1 MELCEKRVD
10 YDLNCAFDSISWV
23 FELLHALALMQML
36 LSLLDIHVSSTIR
49 TTSLSA
55 FFFP

>member
-1 MELCEKRVD
+1 MELRAKKMD

-36 LSLLDIHVSSTIR
+36 LSLLAIHVSWTIR

-55 FFFP
+55 SFFS